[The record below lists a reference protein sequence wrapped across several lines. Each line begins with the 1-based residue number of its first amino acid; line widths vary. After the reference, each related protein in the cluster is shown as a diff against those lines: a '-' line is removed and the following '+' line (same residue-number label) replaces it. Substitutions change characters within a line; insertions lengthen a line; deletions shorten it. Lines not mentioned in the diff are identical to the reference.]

1 MCVCWAERLVIWAG
15 VVMGRGYIYLS
26 AVTEMDTKEIDC
38 CVISHLLA
46 SVAHLSACFLLI

>member
-1 MCVCWAERLVIWAG
+1 VCWVGRLVIWAG
-15 VVMGRGYIYLS
+15 VEMGRGYIYLS

-38 CVISHLLA
+38 CVVSHLLA